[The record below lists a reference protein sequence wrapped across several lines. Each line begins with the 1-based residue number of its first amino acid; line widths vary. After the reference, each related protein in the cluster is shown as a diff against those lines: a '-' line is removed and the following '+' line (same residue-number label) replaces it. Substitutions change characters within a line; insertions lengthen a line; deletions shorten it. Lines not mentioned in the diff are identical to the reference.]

1 MPTNFRL
8 AYNSDGL
15 NYVDLFPKTSMD
27 AIIGADNTYEVTEL
41 QVTIPVPD
49 TSILNQTITISTTP
63 KMVSSLF
70 RMYLVST
77 GNQAQNDYNTTT
89 QAQVETNQVIITRA
103 YDMPIN
109 SIIVMLVFFEK
120 RGSI

>member
-77 GNQAQNDYNTTT
+77 GNQAQNDYNTIT
-89 QAQVETNQVIITRA
+89 QAQVQTNQLIITRA

>member
-27 AIIGADNTYEVTEL
+27 AIIGADNAYEITEL
-41 QVTIPVPD
+41 QVTIPAPS
-49 TSILNQTITISTTP
+49 TSTLNQTITISTTP
-63 KMVSSLF
+63 EMVNSPF

-77 GNQAQNDYNTTT
+77 GNQAQNDYNTIT
-89 QAQVETNQVIITRA
+89 QAQVQTNQLIITRV
-103 YDMPIN
+103 YDMPTD
-109 SIIVMLVFFEK
+109 SIIVMLVFFEQ
-120 RGSI
+120 RGAI